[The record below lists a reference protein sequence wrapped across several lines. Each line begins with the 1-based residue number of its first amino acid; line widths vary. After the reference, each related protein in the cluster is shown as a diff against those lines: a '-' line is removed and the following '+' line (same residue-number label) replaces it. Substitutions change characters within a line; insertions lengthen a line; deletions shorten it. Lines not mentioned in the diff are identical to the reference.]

1 MAKFTSLDQNFKD
14 RLLSLVERHEFDSLS
29 LKEAVTIE
37 KLGTLTKLSV
47 RHRQCIQEFTLEKP
61 IIVVVLR
68 GSKTIYLDDREYF
81 FQPGELFCVPPGIAI
96 TVINQPDEKDN
107 LYLALFLELSSP
119 LLERIRL
126 AYPQL
131 IDSIGYE
138 PQLQFKIPLTSEL
151 ANSLVYLLESALSD
165 ISNDNLYLNEHR
177 VMEVVLLLLNSE
189 WREQLLQI
197 IYPDLPTRIANI
209 ICQDLSQSWTT
220 EKLAAELN
228 TSVSTLKRQ
237 LKKHETSFRQILTA
251 ARMEKAMELIQQDK
265 YTIAQVAIACGYE
278 SPSRFASR
286 FDRYFQLKP
295 TQVKR
300 DRQK

>member
-1 MAKFTSLDQNFKD
+1 MAKSTGLDQNFKD
-14 RLLSLVERHEFDSLS
+14 RLLSLVERHEFESLS

-47 RHRQCIQEFTLEKP
+47 RHRQCIRELTLEKP

-68 GSKTIYLDDREYF
+68 GNKTIYLDDCQYL

-96 TVINQPDEKDN
+96 TVINQPDEKDS
-107 LYLALFLELSSP
+107 LYLALVLELSSH
-119 LLERIRL
+119 LLERIRS
-126 AYPQL
+126 AYPKL
-131 IDSIGYE
+131 IDRVSYAS
-138 PQLQFKIPLTSEL
+138 PLQFKIPLTKDL
-151 ANSLVYLLESALSD
+151 ANSLVYLLESALND
-165 ISNDNLYLNEHR
+165 ISNHNLYLNEHR

-197 IYPDLPTRIANI
+197 IYPDLPMRVANI
-209 ICQDLSQSWTT
+209 LCQDLSQPWTT
-220 EKLAAELN
+220 AKLAAELN
-228 TSVSTLKRQ
+228 ISVSTLKRQ
-237 LKKHETSFRQILTA
+237 LKKHQTSFRQILTA

-265 YTIAQVAIACGYE
+265 YAIAQVAIACGYE

-286 FDRYFQLKP
+286 FYQYFEIKP

-300 DRQK
+300 NLQR